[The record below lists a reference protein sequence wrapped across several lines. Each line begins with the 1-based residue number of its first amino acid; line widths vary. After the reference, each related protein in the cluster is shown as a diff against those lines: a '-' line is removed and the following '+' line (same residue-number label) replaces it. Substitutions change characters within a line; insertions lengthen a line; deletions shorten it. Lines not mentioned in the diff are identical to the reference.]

1 MQNFLELQ
9 CLVDDVVGF
18 LELSVCI
25 SASLPSIY
33 RRDYGKRANLKT
45 EVTRI
50 QSTPNF
56 PKNERFSENLACF
69 VFLLPPF

>member
-1 MQNFLELQ
+1 MSEEQQEIRKFVRGGNKKYSLKEKHEL
-9 CLVDDVVGF
+9 
-18 LELSVCI
+18 
-25 SASLPSIY
+25 
-33 RRDYGKRANLKT
+33 GKLIEAKMANLKT

-56 PKNERFSENLACF
+56 QGVKNVRFSENLAACF